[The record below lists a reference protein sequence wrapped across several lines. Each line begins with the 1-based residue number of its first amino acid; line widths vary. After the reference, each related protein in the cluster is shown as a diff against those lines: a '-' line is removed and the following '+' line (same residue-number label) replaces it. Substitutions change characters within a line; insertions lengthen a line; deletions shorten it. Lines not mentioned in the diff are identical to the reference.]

1 MHAAEFNYGKTITVK
16 YISKRNET
24 VRCLQIKARFI
35 LVSAIFVP
43 QYGLMQIDDKTILIR
58 NYNLWSHLTD
68 DEYEELNIVHNFIET
83 AKDDYVYFEA
93 FHHNKLYFI
102 KEGYI
107 KIGFVTDEG
116 IEVIREIIQKGEIF
130 GQITLEK
137 SNLKGEFARAYK
149 SDVSLCA
156 FTIDDFQRL
165 LLKKPELALKFSRQ
179 VGNKLRVIENRLVN
193 LLNKD
198 VKTRLL
204 HFLWQLIEMN
214 HGENTSGEFRMAN
227 YLTHEDI
234 AHLIGSTRQTV
245 TTLLN
250 ELASEDLL
258 NYSRQE
264 ICYPDVKKFQKRLTV
279 A

>member
-1 MHAAEFNYGKTITVK
+1 MSAEDK
-16 YISKRNET
+16 
-24 VRCLQIKARFI
+24 I
-35 LVSAIFVP
+35 L
-43 QYGLMQIDDKTILIR
+43 LIR
-58 NYNLWSHLTD
+58 NYNLWSHLND
-68 DEYEELNIVHNFIET
+68 DDYEDLNIVHNFIET

-107 KIGFVTDEG
+107 RIGYINDEG

-130 GQITLEK
+130 GQITLER
-137 SNLKGEFARAYK
+137 SNLNGEFAKAYK

-156 FTIDDFQRL
+156 FTVEDFQKL
-165 LLKKPELALKFSRQ
+165 LRKKPELALKYSMQ

-204 HFLWQLIEMN
+204 HFLWQLIQ
-214 HGENTSGEFRMAN
+214 TSNGVETNEGFCIVN

-234 AHLIGSTRQTV
+234 SHLIGSSRQTV
-245 TTLLN
+245 TTILN
-250 ELASEDLL
+250 ELSSEGIL
-258 NYSRQE
+258 NYKRQE
-264 ICYPDVKKFQKRLTV
+264 ICFPDVKILQRRISVT
-279 A
+279 